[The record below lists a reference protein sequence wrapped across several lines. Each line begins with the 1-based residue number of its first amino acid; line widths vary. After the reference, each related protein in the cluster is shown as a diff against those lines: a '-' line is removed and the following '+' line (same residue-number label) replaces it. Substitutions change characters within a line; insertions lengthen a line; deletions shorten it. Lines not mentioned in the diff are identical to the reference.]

1 MGLCWRRA
9 WGCVQPSVPKLL
21 DSVCFVAVKRVFCSL
36 REFTQDRIHSL
47 RPWTTPLRSSWPFSA
62 GDLLADW
69 IVWLTDWL
77 PPFCIRYFIGF
88 DVMYIVMIYVVSC
101 SWGLS
106 KSWSALKFCGKVI
119 VILIVCLIT
128 GFTLHGMN
136 GQTSR
141 DKSHLSSLNS
151 FTGLDSLGLRYRTF
165 LEEPELIVILLYV
178 CV

>member
-1 MGLCWRRA
+1 MGLWWRRE

-21 DSVCFVAVKRVFCSL
+21 YSVCFVAVKRVFCSL

-77 PPFCIRYFIGF
+77 PPFCIRYFICF
-88 DVMYIVMIYVVSC
+88 DVMYTVIYVVSC

-106 KSWSALKFCGKVI
+106 KSWYALKFCGKII
-119 VILIVCLIT
+119 VILIVCLI
-128 GFTLHGMN
+128 
-136 GQTSR
+136 
-141 DKSHLSSLNS
+141 
-151 FTGLDSLGLRYRTF
+151 LGLRYTEWTDKHCVTKVTWVHWTPLPGWTLFRPEVQDISGGTRTHCD
-165 LEEPELIVILLYV
+165 III